1 MTSFSFSLVNRKNY
15 QMHKD
20 SSTKQYLEI
29 SVYVYI
35 WILEYNGRIWL
46 QLGYRG
52 NSETD
57 YWEMDIRSDTRLFT
71 LPFQNNFIQSHWQE
85 FSNSGYSSGIQ
96 RSNRYYLAD
105 LQGRRAGRGVW
116 DRVSDSWS
124 FSYFKRLLCCDLW
137 HFLGSIEVDG
147 LLDTLKV
154 LDELQHVLLHPFMRQ
169 TAWQRLRGNLQP
181 TMFPFQEP
189 TVCHPIKAC
198 ACKSWAWSSTRS
210 NGPSTLDFS
219 RSNLSA
225 LPANFTHQFKRELRW
240 KGHKQLVVCPVGKCL
255 AQCKRRL
262 TWLSQRVQWW
272 LRKST
277 LNLGNDA
284 LWIAVDLVANLQYGC
299 FAVAT
304 VEGRRS
310 GRGSIGEI
318 STVL

>member
-1 MTSFSFSLVNRKNY
+1 
-15 QMHKD
+15 MHKD

-71 LPFQNNFIQSHWQE
+71 LPFQNNFIQSHWKE
-85 FSNSGYSSGIQ
+85 FSNSGYFSGIQ

-137 HFLGSIEVDG
+137 HFLGSIKVDS

-169 TAWQRLRGNLQP
+169 DIERKQRDKGCVEICSRQCFRFKNPRFVTQSRPVPARVERG
-181 TMFPFQEP
+181 
-189 TVCHPIKAC
+189 V
-198 ACKSWAWSSTRS
+198 R
-210 NGPSTLDFS
+210 
-219 RSNLSA
+219 
-225 LPANFTHQFKRELRW
+225 
-240 KGHKQLVVCPVGKCL
+240 LVVTDRAPWIFRDQTCRRCRQISRGLQGK
-255 AQCKRRL
+255 
-262 TWLSQRVQWW
+262 V
-272 LRKST
+272 
-277 LNLGNDA
+277 
-284 LWIAVDLVANLQYGC
+284 
-299 FAVAT
+299 
-304 VEGRRS
+304 
-310 GRGSIGEI
+310 
-318 STVL
+318 